1 MALLSITTPRGSLV
15 QVESGNGT
23 VTAELHWDASFGRR
37 RTQDFN
43 RVQSFIDSEVIRLMS
58 PYTPIQTSMLI
69 KSATLGTVIGSGK
82 IKQIA
87 PYAAWQYYRTNITRL
102 LGPVGLIIAGL
113 TLLGV
118 AGAALIISLET
129 SF

>member
-69 KSATLGTVIGSGK
+69 KSATLDTVIGSGK

-87 PYAAWQYYRTNITRL
+87 PYRERVQHQNRGFGRE
-102 LGPVGLIIAGL
+102 
-113 TLLGV
+113 
-118 AGAALIISLET
+118 LEECGCRCWRRRRR
-129 SF
+129 